1 MPRENTIGTILK
13 ECMVETVQ
21 EFDTQYMSLF
31 LFLAFTLKLEHYK
44 WKGEIH
50 IKDHMLWLFIFHMHW
65 TILINNCCCIEILM
79 MIDMITKEKYHR
91 GVNWAVKSN
100 SHLIINK

>member
-1 MPRENTIGTILK
+1 MTEGQKILK
-13 ECMVETVQ
+13 NRGENVAYELTYLEGDLMKNYLSDLETVQ

-50 IKDHMLWLFIFHMHW
+50 IKDHML
-65 TILINNCCCIEILM
+65 
-79 MIDMITKEKYHR
+79 
-91 GVNWAVKSN
+91 
-100 SHLIINK
+100 

>member
-31 LFLAFTLKLEHYK
+31 LFLAFTLELEHYK

-50 IKDHMLWLFIFHMHW
+50 IKDHML
-65 TILINNCCCIEILM
+65 
-79 MIDMITKEKYHR
+79 
-91 GVNWAVKSN
+91 
-100 SHLIINK
+100 

>member
-50 IKDHMLWLFIFHMHW
+50 IKDHML
-65 TILINNCCCIEILM
+65 
-79 MIDMITKEKYHR
+79 
-91 GVNWAVKSN
+91 
-100 SHLIINK
+100 